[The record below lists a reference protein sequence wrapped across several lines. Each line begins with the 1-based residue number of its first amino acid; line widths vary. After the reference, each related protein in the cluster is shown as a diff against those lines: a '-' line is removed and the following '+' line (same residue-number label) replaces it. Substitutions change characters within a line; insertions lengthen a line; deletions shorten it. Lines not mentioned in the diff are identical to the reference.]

1 MVINLSSL
9 HYDFSLTRCRPLL
22 FYVLLKTFLLS
33 WGIERRE
40 LLIFQSTKV
49 DGGTG
54 GQLFLKK
61 NCFDVINVCLLT
73 DESEQLAMWF

>member
-40 LLIFQSTKV
+40 LLIFQSTKF

-73 DESEQLAMWF
+73 DESEQLAIWF

>member
-54 GQLFLKK
+54 GQLFLTK

-73 DESEQLAMWF
+73 DESEQLAI